1 MLTELRLSNFR
12 CFKDIKC
19 SLDEMTSVFIGDNA
33 QGKTT
38 ILESICLLMR
48 LQSPRA
54 SKNTDQIKLG
64 EPNLS
69 VEGMLS
75 GKKIFYALS
84 KNKKNMQIDSQSFN
98 KRKDYLLETALVV
111 WIGND
116 DILLLRGGSDLRR
129 RYLDFGASQM
139 NIKYLTALK
148 TYKRALRTRNFLLKR
163 DSIPNWNQI
172 APYTK
177 LLVDSGSIISAQRKL
192 LIDNLNKYAAEFQY
206 AISGSNEK
214 LEIIYKRSGDDD
226 LLESFEKK
234 RSEEIK
240 QRMTL
245 VGPHRDDI
253 LLNLNEM
260 DASKYASE
268 GQQRS
273 VALSLK
279 MAQSYVLKEIK
290 NSNPIL
296 LIDDVFGE
304 LDSSRRIKF
313 LSLLPKESQ
322 KIITTTNLEW
332 LGNNQLGSYR
342 KYLIEDGIIN

>member
-214 LEIIYKRSGDDD
+214 LDIIYKRSGDDD

-279 MAQSYVLKEIK
+279 MAQSYVLREIK

-342 KYLIEDGIIN
+342 KYLIEDGKIN

>member
-279 MAQSYVLKEIK
+279 MAQSYVLREIK

-342 KYLIEDGIIN
+342 KYLIEDGKIN

>member
-1 MLTELRLSNFR
+1 M
-12 CFKDIKC
+12 
-19 SLDEMTSVFIGDNA
+19 
-33 QGKTT
+33 
-38 ILESICLLMR
+38 
-48 LQSPRA
+48 
-54 SKNTDQIKLG
+54 
-64 EPNLS
+64 
-69 VEGMLS
+69 
-75 GKKIFYALS
+75 
-84 KNKKNMQIDSQSFN
+84 
-98 KRKDYLLETALVV
+98 V

-279 MAQSYVLKEIK
+279 MAQSYVLREIK

-342 KYLIEDGIIN
+342 KYLIEDGKIN

>member
-69 VEGMLS
+69 VEGTLS

-139 NIKYLTALK
+139 NIKYLTAFK

-172 APYTK
+172 DPYTK

-240 QRMTL
+240 P
-245 VGPHRDDI
+245 V
-253 LLNLNEM
+253 
-260 DASKYASE
+260 
-268 GQQRS
+268 
-273 VALSLK
+273 
-279 MAQSYVLKEIK
+279 SYTHLRAHE
-290 NSNPIL
+290 
-296 LIDDVFGE
+296 
-304 LDSSRRIKF
+304 
-313 LSLLPKESQ
+313 
-322 KIITTTNLEW
+322 T
-332 LGNNQLGSYR
+332 
-342 KYLIEDGIIN
+342 

>member
-214 LEIIYKRSGDDD
+214 LEIIYKRSGDND

-342 KYLIEDGIIN
+342 KYLIEDGKIN

>member
-19 SLDEMTSVFIGDNA
+19 SLDEMTAVFIGDNA

-69 VEGMLS
+69 VEGTLS

-139 NIKYLTALK
+139 NIKYLTAFK

-172 APYTK
+172 DPYTK

-279 MAQSYVLKEIK
+279 MAQSYVLREIK

>member
-332 LGNNQLGSYR
+332 LGNNQLGSHR
-342 KYLIEDGIIN
+342 KYLIEDGKIN

>member
-1 MLTELRLSNFR
+1 
-12 CFKDIKC
+12 
-19 SLDEMTSVFIGDNA
+19 MTSVFIGDNA

-69 VEGMLS
+69 VEGTLS

-279 MAQSYVLKEIK
+279 MAQSYVLREIK

-342 KYLIEDGIIN
+342 KYLIEDGKIN

>member
-214 LEIIYKRSGDDD
+214 LEIIYKRSGDND
-226 LLESFEKK
+226 LLESFVKK

-342 KYLIEDGIIN
+342 KYLIEDGKIN

>member
-69 VEGMLS
+69 VEGTLS

-172 APYTK
+172 DPYTK

-342 KYLIEDGIIN
+342 KYLIEDGKIN

>member
-192 LIDNLNKYAAEFQY
+192 LIDNLNKYATEFQY
-206 AISGSNEK
+206 AISGLNEK
-214 LEIIYKRSGDDD
+214 LEIIYKRSGDND

-342 KYLIEDGIIN
+342 KYLIEDGKIN

>member
-98 KRKDYLLETALVV
+98 KRKDYLLETELVV

-148 TYKRALRTRNFLLKR
+148 TYRRALRTRNFLLKR

-192 LIDNLNKYAAEFQY
+192 LIDNLNKYATEFQY

-214 LEIIYKRSGDDD
+214 LEIIYKRSGDND

-342 KYLIEDGIIN
+342 KYLIEDGKIN

>member
-177 LLVDSGSIISAQRKL
+177 LLADSGSIISAQRKL
-192 LIDNLNKYAAEFQY
+192 LIDNLNKYATEFQY

-214 LEIIYKRSGDDD
+214 LEIIYKRSGDND

-322 KIITTTNLEW
+322 KVITTTTLEW

-342 KYLIEDGIIN
+342 KYLIEDGKIN

>member
-69 VEGMLS
+69 VEGTLS

-172 APYTK
+172 DPYTK
-177 LLVDSGSIISAQRKL
+177 LLADSGSIISAQRKL
-192 LIDNLNKYAAEFQY
+192 LIDNLNKYATEFQY

-214 LEIIYKRSGDDD
+214 LEIIYKRSGDND
-226 LLESFEKK
+226 LMESFEKK

-342 KYLIEDGIIN
+342 KYLIEDGKIN

>member
-214 LEIIYKRSGDDD
+214 LEIIYKRSGDND

-279 MAQSYVLKEIK
+279 MAQSYVLREIK

-342 KYLIEDGIIN
+342 KYLIEDGKIN

>member
-342 KYLIEDGIIN
+342 KYLIEDGKIN

>member
-12 CFKDIKC
+12 CFKDINF
-19 SLDEMTSVFIGDNA
+19 SIDEMTSVFIGDNA

-69 VEGMLS
+69 VEGTLS

-84 KNKKNMQIDSQSFN
+84 KNKKNMQIDSKSFN

-172 APYTK
+172 DPYTK
-177 LLVDSGSIISAQRKL
+177 LLVDSGSIISVQRKL

-245 VGPHRDDI
+245 IGPHRDDI

-260 DASKYASE
+260 EASKYASE

-322 KIITTTNLEW
+322 KIITTTNLDW

-342 KYLIEDGIIN
+342 KYLIEDGKIN

>member
-116 DILLLRGGSDLRR
+116 VILLLRGGSDLRR

-192 LIDNLNKYAAEFQY
+192 LIDNLNKYATEFQY

-214 LEIIYKRSGDDD
+214 LEIIYKRSGDND

-342 KYLIEDGIIN
+342 KYLIEDGKIN

>member
-19 SLDEMTSVFIGDNA
+19 SLDEMTSVFIGDNV

-172 APYTK
+172 DPYTK

-342 KYLIEDGIIN
+342 KYLIEDGKIN

>member
-177 LLVDSGSIISAQRKL
+177 LLDDSGSIISAQRKL

-214 LEIIYKRSGDDD
+214 LEIIYKRSGDND

-342 KYLIEDGIIN
+342 KYLIEDGKIN

>member
-69 VEGMLS
+69 VEGMMS

-279 MAQSYVLKEIK
+279 MAQSYVLREIK

-342 KYLIEDGIIN
+342 KYLIEDGKIN

>member
-69 VEGMLS
+69 VEGTLS

-172 APYTK
+172 DPYTK

-214 LEIIYKRSGDDD
+214 LEIIYKRSGDND
-226 LLESFEKK
+226 LMESFEKK

-342 KYLIEDGIIN
+342 KYLIEDGKIN

>member
-192 LIDNLNKYAAEFQY
+192 LIDNLNKYATEFQY

-214 LEIIYKRSGDDD
+214 LEIIYKRSGDND

-304 LDSSRRIKF
+304 LDSSRRINF

-342 KYLIEDGIIN
+342 KYLIEDGKIN

>member
-177 LLVDSGSIISAQRKL
+177 LLADSGSIISAQRKL

-214 LEIIYKRSGDDD
+214 LEIIYKRSGDND

-342 KYLIEDGIIN
+342 KYLIEDGKIN